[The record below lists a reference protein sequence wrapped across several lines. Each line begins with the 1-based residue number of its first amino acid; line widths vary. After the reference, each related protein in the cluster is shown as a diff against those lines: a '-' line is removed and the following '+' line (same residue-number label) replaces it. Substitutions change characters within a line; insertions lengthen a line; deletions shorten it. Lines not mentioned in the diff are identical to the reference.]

1 MGVEVYRQSLSA
13 DPAVVMRAYG
23 NFMQAAEVTA
33 MSPFA
38 REMRPSRDLRMILEE
53 VPMLLRHFD
62 LGEKPPEEEDR

>member
-1 MGVEVYRQSLSA
+1 
-13 DPAVVMRAYG
+13 MRAYG